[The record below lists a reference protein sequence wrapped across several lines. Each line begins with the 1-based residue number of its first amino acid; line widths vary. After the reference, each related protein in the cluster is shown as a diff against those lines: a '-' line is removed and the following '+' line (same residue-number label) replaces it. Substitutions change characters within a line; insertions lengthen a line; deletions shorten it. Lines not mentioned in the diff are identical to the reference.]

1 MGSGPISLLKIHED
15 FPQLRILHITVIMD
29 QLTQCSLRSIS
40 AADPSSSSPLLPLLH
55 VLVFVDVRYARHG
68 RNVLIRTGMEGAE
81 ILPRSV
87 GRSACRSRARLP
99 PGQTTNQPRDL
110 ASDMSW
116 ENHKGVGRGERRR
129 LASRP
134 EKGRDVNAVD
144 GCTQL
149 LHLIRGSE
157 IDLGFEIRTRMPPEG
172 QNRRH
177 DRLTGGAPWIRAEI

>member
-40 AADPSSSSPLLPLLH
+40 AADPSSSSLLLLLLH
-55 VLVFVDVRYARHG
+55 VLVFVHVRYARHG
-68 RNVLIRTGMEGAE
+68 RNVLIRRGMEGAE

-87 GRSACRSRARLP
+87 CRSRARLP

-116 ENHKGVGRGERRR
+116 ENHKGVGREERRR
-129 LASRP
+129 LASRESRP

-144 GCTQL
+144 G
-149 LHLIRGSE
+149 
-157 IDLGFEIRTRMPPEG
+157 
-172 QNRRH
+172 
-177 DRLTGGAPWIRAEI
+177 